1 MVIESSADIKRYLL
15 QKCSTLGIPVS
26 GIFELTPR
34 CNLKCKMCYVRLTK
48 EQMAPL
54 GRELTADEWIELGQ
68 QCKDAGMAFLLITGG
83 EPTIRKDF
91 AEIYSALAQMGL
103 SITVN
108 TNATNL
114 SDEIK
119 ELWQKL
125 PPAQVNVTV
134 YGVCR
139 EDYGD
144 LCQNPDAFDKVQE
157 NLQWLK
163 NQGILVHLNT
173 TVVPANY
180 PKWTEIEEFAKNGG
194 YELRMTAYCF
204 PPSRRNGCS
213 DFDDFMRL
221 SPDKAGELTVL
232 DILYREGKNAVKARA
247 ANLCSPIQRS
257 CELDN
262 SEPIQCMAGSSQF
275 WVSWNGFVTPCGM
288 LDKPNFSVTEKGFNP
303 AWEKLK
309 SQCKKIRLCPE
320 CANCEHQKSCMNC
333 VAVTYAET
341 GRFDGKPQYMC
352 DFNKAYREA
361 LIKYSE

>member
-1 MVIESSADIKRYLL
+1 MTIESSADIKRYLL

-173 TVVPANY
+173 TVVPVNY

-194 YELRMTAYCF
+194 YELRITTATF
-204 PPSRRNGCS
+204 TVNVKVALTAKKQESIIS
-213 DFDDFMRL
+213 DLLERVLPYEMVFTV
-221 SPDKAGELTVL
+221 ELLYNTWAKVL
-232 DILYREGKNAVKARA
+232 PYTWSEIGALTWKQVKEEV
-247 ANLCSPIQRS
+247 LP
-257 CELDN
+257 
-262 SEPIQCMAGSSQF
+262 
-275 WVSWNGFVTPCGM
+275 
-288 LDKPNFSVTEKGFNP
+288 
-303 AWEKLK
+303 
-309 SQCKKIRLCPE
+309 
-320 CANCEHQKSCMNC
+320 
-333 VAVTYAET
+333 
-341 GRFDGKPQYMC
+341 
-352 DFNKAYREA
+352 
-361 LIKYSE
+361 